1 MRIGILT
8 SGGDCPGLNAVIRA
22 VVRVVERRH
31 GGQVVGFKDAW
42 RGVLEDDW
50 MPLDVEACRGILPR
64 GGTILGTSR
73 IQPYQY
79 DDGVELVKAAVARHQ
94 LDGFV
99 VVGGNGSLACARDLG
114 RDGVSCVG
122 VPKTIDNDIG
132 VTEMTFGF
140 DTAVHVAT
148 EAIDRLHTT
157 AESHDRIIV
166 VEVMGRDVGH
176 IAVRAGIAGGAT
188 MTLIPEFPFD
198 PGEVCAR
205 LAARHEGN
213 SFASI
218 VVVAEGAAA
227 VPGSMP
233 EPAYETD
240 RFGHRRLGGVGEALA
255 AEIEGRTGIETRV
268 TTLGHIQRGGT
279 PTAFDRVLATRYGV
293 AAAEAAADGAW
304 GTMVALQADQ
314 VVRVP
319 VADAVDQL
327 KRVDPSLYLDVAEP
341 FFAPW
346 PGTPDLD
353 G

>member
-1 MRIGILT
+1 MRIGMLT

-22 VVRVVERRH
+22 VVRVVERRY
-31 GGQVVGFKDAW
+31 GGQVLGFRDAW

-50 MPLDVEACRGILPR
+50 MPLDIEACRGILPR

-73 IQPYQY
+73 EQPYQY
-79 DDGVELVKAAVARHQ
+79 DDGVDLVKTAVARHR

-114 RDGVSCVG
+114 RDGVNCIG

-132 VTEMTFGF
+132 ATEMTFGF

-176 IAVRAGIAGGAT
+176 IAIRAGIAGGST

-213 SFASI
+213 NFASI
-218 VVVAEGAAA
+218 VVVAEGATA

-233 EPAYETD
+233 ELDYEVD
-240 RFGHRRLGGVGEALA
+240 RFGHQRLGGIGEALA

-293 AAAEAAADGAW
+293 AAAEAAAEGAW
-304 GTMVALQADQ
+304 GTMVALQGDHIVQ
-314 VVRVP
+314 VP
-319 VADAVDQL
+319 VGDAVDQL

-353 G
+353 S